1 MKSFRENMADFLDAG
16 VIVDIEVGLGP
27 AGEMR
32 YPSYPQSQGWVY
44 PGIGEFIVSS
54 LSKNTYSSIFFVV
67 TKQKGIR
74 LHVMN
79 KDILILAYALIS
91 AGSSHRK

>member
-1 MKSFRENMADFLDAG
+1 MAEFLDAG

-44 PGIGEFIVSS
+44 PGIGEFIVSA
-54 LSKNTYSSIFFVV
+54 LSEIN
-67 TKQKGIR
+67 
-74 LHVMN
+74 
-79 KDILILAYALIS
+79 ILLP
-91 AGSSHRK
+91 

>member
-1 MKSFRENMADFLDAG
+1 MADFLDAG

-54 LSKNTYSSIFFVV
+54 LSKTHILPSFFCYKTKGDSSPCDE
-67 TKQKGIR
+67 QR
-74 LHVMN
+74 H
-79 KDILILAYALIS
+79 S
-91 AGSSHRK
+91 

>member
-44 PGIGEFIVSS
+44 PGIGEFIVNS
-54 LSKNTYSSIFFVV
+54 LSKHTYSSFFLL
-67 TKQKGIR
+67 Q
-74 LHVMN
+74 N
-79 KDILILAYALIS
+79 KRGFVS
-91 AGSSHRK
+91 M